1 MAGKK
6 KKRLEQKKQEESL
19 MVELSPMKSNG
30 ATCGPEPRLIDLRG
44 KAMEWALENGLR
56 APLRVAHLERV
67 SYPQWGFGF
76 VASVQEVEGRQR
88 SATARFDSEGNP
100 SYWSI
105 DGNVVL

>member
-6 KKRLEQKKQEESL
+6 KKRPEQKKEESL
-19 MVELSPMKSNG
+19 MVDLSSMKLNG
-30 ATCGPEPRLIDLRG
+30 AASKPEPRLIDLRG
-44 KAMEWALENGLR
+44 KALEWALENGLR

-67 SYPQWGFGF
+67 NYPKWGFGF
-76 VASVQEVEGRQR
+76 VASIQEVEGRQR
-88 SATARFDSEGNP
+88 TATARFDSEGNP